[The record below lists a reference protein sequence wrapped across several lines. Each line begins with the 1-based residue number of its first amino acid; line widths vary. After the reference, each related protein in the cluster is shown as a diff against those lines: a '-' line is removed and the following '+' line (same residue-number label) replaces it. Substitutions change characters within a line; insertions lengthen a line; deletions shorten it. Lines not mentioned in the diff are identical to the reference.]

1 MKTVR
6 KSDYSVHK
14 LLNKPKFTSLVAL
27 HNEITSSLHVEP
39 LQVGY
44 IVPGHGLKDKQE
56 CINEDSDL
64 KSMYDVYSGRK
75 NCDIILWCQC
85 VTEESTIAPKQS
97 QKRSHT
103 TGGTAST
110 SISKR
115 VAGLE
120 KIAQIEEIVSQLQEK
135 HGTNYSVEK
144 LNCWAHLILMKKHAS
159 YDIPPGYPYFKGK
172 RGDPKGRNSAST
184 SVTVSPGNSASASAT
199 ISRGNFASTSA
210 TISWKACKFT

>member
-14 LLNKPKFTSLVAL
+14 LLNKPKFSSLVAL

-44 IVPGHGLKDKQE
+44 IVPGHGLKGKQE
-56 CINEDSDL
+56 WINEDSDL
-64 KSMYDVYSGRK
+64 KSMYDVYSKRK

-103 TGGTAST
+103 TEGTAST
-110 SISKR
+110 STSKR

-120 KIAQIEEIVSQLQEK
+120 KIAQIQEIVSQLQEK

-159 YDIPPGYPYFKGK
+159 YDVPPEYPYFKGK
-172 RGDPKGRNSAST
+172 RGDPKGGNSPST
-184 SVTVSPGNSASASAT
+184 SVTVSPGNSASAT

-210 TISWKACKFT
+210 IPSLLESV